1 MTNKIDLNTEIPIA
15 DLDLKIDRSPETQAK
30 LAAAFYSPEPPA
42 PAPEKPADSQIAT
55 IEDFAKLD
63 LRAGKV
69 VAADRVP
76 KSKKLIRMD
85 VDFGGFKRQILGG
98 IGEHWAPEGDEPG
111 SLVGKTFLFVV
122 NLPPRKMMGLDSHG
136 MILATS
142 YNEDNQD
149 HLTLLVPFNDVP
161 PGSKFG

>member
-1 MTNKIDLNTEIPIA
+1 MATTEEV
-15 DLDLKIDRSPETQAK
+15 LGSP
-30 LAAAFYSPEPPA
+30 AA
-42 PAPEKPADSQIAT
+42 IT
-55 IEDFAKLD
+55 IEDFLKLD

-69 VAADRVP
+69 IAADRVP
-76 KSKKLIRMD
+76 KSKKLVRMD
-85 VDFGGFKRQILGG
+85 VDFGDFKRQILGG

-122 NLPPRKMMGLDSHG
+122 NLPPRKMMGLESHG

-142 YNEDNQD
+142 YNEDGQN
-149 HLTLLVPFNDVP
+149 HLTLLVPFNEVP